1 MGEEF
6 DFWTKLEDSYSIED
20 ILCIINVTVEELLKD
35 YLRDEIVAH
44 KDQFDFGEDEEE
56 EELL

>member
-20 ILCIINVTVEELLKD
+20 ILCIINVTTEELLKN
-35 YLRDEIVAH
+35 YLREEILAH
-44 KDQFDFGEDEEE
+44 KDQFDCGETEEE
-56 EELL
+56 DFL

>member
-20 ILCIINVTVEELLKD
+20 ILCIINVTTEDLLKV
-35 YLRDEIVAH
+35 YLREEILAH
-44 KDQFDFGEDEEE
+44 KDQFDFGETEEE
-56 EELL
+56 DLL